1 MAVVVQR
8 EEGVVTNLPN
18 KTLRVHEI
26 AAIPTPGGFFSWSGE
41 FCAGRDGFGQCRIDI
56 GFAGNVVCQ
65 RKTGEAAPLS
75 GNLGVFSQR
84 LALIQGKTCGADLEK
99 GDVFLAAC

>member
-1 MAVVVQR
+1 MAVFVQR
-8 EEGVVTNLPN
+8 EEGVVANLPD
-18 KTLRVHEI
+18 KALRVHEI
-26 AAIPTPGGFFSWSGE
+26 AAIPTPGGFFSCSGE
-41 FCAGRDGFGQCRIDI
+41 CCAGGNGFGQCRIDI
-56 GFAGNVVCQ
+56 GLAGNVVCQ
-65 RKTGEAAPLS
+65 RETGEAAPLS